1 MTPEE
6 KQALAREAQSV
17 LNNMAFQRAVKAIEH
32 GAIEEMLGAQ
42 DDTKRRLAADHVK
55 VVRGIV
61 QLLEMAII
69 DSKQSVRPKAVV

>member
-1 MTPEE
+1 MSDKE
-6 KQALAREAQSV
+6 ALAREAQSLLGNPV
-17 LNNMAFQRAVKAIEH
+17 FKRAVAAVEH

-61 QLLEMAII
+61 QLLEMAIT
-69 DSKQSVRPKAVV
+69 DQKQSVRPKFVA